1 MTTSTPTPTPLTALA
16 KQWAILL
23 TTHKRD
29 GTGVGTPVNIAV
41 EGDHAY
47 VRTYAMSGKAKRL
60 RRDQE
65 VEIAP
70 ATPHGKPTG
79 PEITARMRLLDPDS
93 EENEHAAKLLARK
106 YPITHGMLVPLAHR
120 MKHDSTLHYELRLPS
135 DAGDRTPDRG
145 SGS

>member
-1 MTTSTPTPTPLTALA
+1 MTTPTSTPLTALS
-16 KQWAILL
+16 KQWAVLL

-47 VRTYAMSGKAKRL
+47 VRTYATSGKAKRL

-70 ATPHGKPTG
+70 ADPRGRPTG
-79 PEITARMRLLDPDS
+79 PETRARMRLLDQDS
-93 EENEHAAKLLARK
+93 EESRHAAKLLDRK
-106 YPITHGMLVPLAHR
+106 YPITQRMLVPLAHR
-120 MKHDSTLHYELRLPS
+120 MKHDSTLHYELRLPGS
-135 DAGDRTPDRG
+135 PGDRTT
-145 SGS
+145 